1 MKLFKFIIKKCR
13 KIINF
18 YIKLIKKAIKKKN
31 MPLGNSDNRE
41 SFQDYLNKKKALKK
55 GRLREAVEETNAEVP
70 QTEGDGIPI
79 DPAPQYLHHT
89 GNVFINAWLGLDN
102 TAAINDVP
110 DNEAE
115 RQRIIAEHLER
126 QQELLDQRA
135 IRGVDLVG
143 RVEGY
148 SPRKMVKSRYS
159 EVVDFSDKKSSS
171 PKKSSSVVTDMDQLK
186 GFLFSIMEQ
195 KEIVLGKSLS
205 HKLKR
210 MGDTIS
216 RFLLDLHNSSEVL
229 SIDFSYIDTA
239 TEEGFISYLPI
250 KKKDIGNERDVW
262 RHPSRQKTKIGRLVT
277 AVANERGVQFTQPEI
292 DSFVAKY
299 RSIQKVD
306 DSEQLEFADWKMTKG
321 DDIIKWY
328 NGNSYHHPIDGG
340 DTLNK
345 SCMRYDKCG
354 DYLHV
359 YTHTPFISLLT
370 LISKE
375 NGLLMGRALIWNDI
389 LIDGEKATFM
399 DRIYCVEGPLDEL
412 FKAYAEK
419 RGWWYKATQNA
430 KPYTP
435 ITNGAVV
442 KQSILQAYIINDIN
456 WSDWKKNR
464 VPYLDTLKFFKYFK
478 DVETGKLVPR
488 LTNDENQKWDDN
500 WSYNHGG
507 FCEECDGKGKHT
519 DHGDTMTCEYCKGVG
534 RR

>member
-1 MKLFKFIIKKCR
+1 MKIFKFIKKCK
-13 KIINF
+13 KIIIF

-31 MPLGNSDNRE
+31 MPTGDNERG
-41 SFQDYLNKKKALKK
+41 SFQDYLNKKRVSQKK
-55 GRLREAVEETNAEVP
+55 GRDMEVGAEEHQNGGVWLLF
-70 QTEGDGIPI
+70 TEGIPI
-79 DPAPQYLHHT
+79 P
-89 GNVFINAWLGLDN
+89 
-102 TAAINDVP
+102 DVNNNEG
-110 DNEAE
+110 DNEGDRQRVIAEHIE
-115 RQRIIAEHLER
+115 RQRQFLE
-126 QQELLDQRA
+126 QPININDWGIGGA
-135 IRGVDLVG
+135 TFTPKKVI
-143 RVEGY
+143 
-148 SPRKMVKSRYS
+148 KNRYS
-159 EVVDFSDKKSSS
+159 EVASSDKKSTSS
-171 PKKSSSVVTDMDQLK
+171 KKTPASIITDMDQLR

-210 MGDTIS
+210 MGGTIS

-229 SIDFSYIDTA
+229 NIDFSYIDTA
-239 TEEGFISYLPI
+239 SEEGFISYLPI

-262 RHPSRQKTKIGRLVT
+262 RHPSRQKTKISRLVT

-292 DSFVAKY
+292 DTFVAKY

-321 DDIIKWY
+321 EEIIKWY
-328 NGNSYHHPIDGG
+328 NGNSYHQPIDGG

-389 LIDGEKATFM
+389 LIDGEIATFM

-412 FKAYAEK
+412 FKLYAEK

-435 ITNGAVV
+435 ITNGAIV
-442 KQSILQAYIINDIN
+442 KQSVLQAFIINDIN
-456 WSDWKKNR
+456 WSDWKNTR
-464 VPYLDTLKFFKYFK
+464 FPYLDTLKFFKYFK

-507 FCEECDGKGKHT
+507 FCEECDGVGHHKE
-519 DHGDTMTCEYCKGVG
+519 DGDTMTCEYCKGVG